1 MLCKGVFPSIVFVAL
16 ITLKTVGW
24 LRLSCHYIF
33 LEHVLV
39 MFTIMDHCWLY
50 KDRCHLYSHDVE
62 GDLRST
68 VVCIKMRD
76 TYIDTMRRGAEM
88 D

>member
-1 MLCKGVFPSIVFVAL
+1 MKRFLSTMCPYMPRKGVFPSIVFVAL
-16 ITLKTVGW
+16 ITLKTVGC

-62 GDLRST
+62 GDLKST
-68 VVCIKMRD
+68 VACIKASVP
-76 TYIDTMRRGAEM
+76 I
-88 D
+88 